1 MFIVRWCAVGAGSAG
16 CVLANRLSEDSD
28 VTVLLLEAGPDD
40 RDYPNVSVPGFAE
53 YNYHSEIDWEYYT
66 EPQEF
71 AMNGFEENV
80 CKEKKKRDERK
91 NERKTDRQKD
101 ERKKE
106 REMERES
113 DR

>member
-1 MFIVRWCAVGAGSAG
+1 M
-16 CVLANRLSEDSD
+16 SEDSD

-91 NERKTDRQKD
+91 NERKTVRKTKGRKN
-101 ERKKE
+101 ERWKE
-106 REMERES
+106 RTTDNKKKNTKKVE
-113 DR
+113 D